1 MRDLN
6 LKEMMNSKESHLIM
20 KAFSVDVDELG
31 SNGTQK
37 DDVDILISRLNSR
50 KASIYREWREVTND
64 FDLDKIKR
72 IILGVER
79 DGKVNLIVKQIIK
92 EYKTLVNANKRG
104 MTFMTKCQ
112 KDSETK
118 FELIPF
124 ENILDDYLQQ
134 RQEIRDA
141 KRIEYYSKPAET
153 GLTARTENTLLRRT
167 LDEHKAT
174 IARQRKKIED
184 LEKALAEHEKAVS
197 ERSNTI
203 MLLHDKLYKQDK
215 QLTIVNQQVRRVE
228 RQSIQDQQA
237 ISTLREHTSKLEK
250 ENASLRQET
259 EQNEPNITILNSEI
273 KKLIGENSKLLKEN
287 KALKKEFTFLE
298 KLNSTQEKTITQ
310 LRQQLEEAESTD
322 LFLSAEEAN
331 TVARMRALG
340 FKGTSKEL
348 LASIRREEDI
358 MTIEA
363 LESKNQELVQK
374 MKELL
379 EEKGN
384 TTIKI
389 EDIMEG
395 LENIPNSP
403 EKLIVMEKLG
413 FYVFGN
419 TPFSTQIRELIQKM
433 HKTQQEI
440 QNKQIIQGQ
449 TNISATQLVMGNG
462 TQNITNAN
470 MAPRAE

>member
-6 LKEMMNSKESHLIM
+6 LKEMMTSRKSHPIM
-20 KAFSVDVDELG
+20 KAIQLGVDEFG
-31 SNGTQK
+31 GIANRK
-37 DDVDILISRLNSR
+37 DNVDILISRINSG
-50 KASIYREWREVTND
+50 KDSVYKVWRDETDD
-64 FDLDKIKR
+64 FNLDKIKR
-72 IILGVER
+72 IILGIER
-79 DGKVNLIVKQIIK
+79 DSKVNLIVKQIIK
-92 EYKTLVNANKRG
+92 EYKTLVNARSRG
-104 MTFMTKCQ
+104 ITFRKENL

-141 KRIEYYSKPAET
+141 KRIKRYSKPAGT
-153 GLTARTENTLLRRT
+153 GLTARTENALLRIT

-174 IARQRKKIED
+174 IAQQEKKIEEFERVIVE
-184 LEKALAEHEKAVS
+184 LEKAIEG
-197 ERSNTI
+197 RSKTI
-203 MLLHDKLYKQDK
+203 TLMRDKLDEQDIE
-215 QLTIVNQQVRRVE
+215 LAYTNQQLKKAE
-228 RQSIQDQQA
+228 RQREQDQQQLSLFKA
-237 ISTLREHTSKLEK
+237 FASGFEK
-250 ENASLRQET
+250 KNAELQQDAKQKET
-259 EQNEPNITILNSEI
+259 NIQQLNSQI
-273 KKLIGENSKLLKEN
+273 KDIKEKYLQKQKESKELQE
-287 KALKKEFTFLE
+287 EVE
-298 KLNSTQEKTITQ
+298 KLRKINNTQQEEITQ
-310 LRQQLEEAESTD
+310 LRQEAETAD
-322 LFLSAEEAN
+322 LFLSVEEAE
-331 TVARMRALG
+331 TIAKMRAYG

-348 LASIRREEDI
+348 LDSIRREEDI

-374 MKELL
+374 MKALL

-449 TNISATQLVMGNG
+449 TNISAAQLVMGNG

-470 MAPRAE
+470 MG

>member
-6 LKEMMNSKESHLIM
+6 LKEMMNSRESHLIM
-20 KAFSVDVDELG
+20 KALTVDVDYLG
-31 SNGTQK
+31 DYGTRRNST
-37 DDVDILISRLNSR
+37 INIISRINSGD
-50 KASIYREWREVTND
+50 ASLINESWQKLTGG
-64 FDLDKIKR
+64 FDLDKIER
-72 IILGVER
+72 IINGIED
-79 DGKVNLIVKQIIK
+79 DGMLITIVRIIKSEYLRLVKQGKIKTISRQKDYDNGWGQCVYDAYFEELIDDFITHRKEIK
-92 EYKTLVNANKRG
+92 EALQNEKEEREKAASFFSIFYDEEDRKESFAPLSPNFLPQDKKIDG
-104 MTFMTKCQ
+104 Q
-112 KDSETK
+112 KGG
-118 FELIPF
+118 LWV
-124 ENILDDYLQQ
+124 ENIVEKAISEEQQ
-134 RQEIRDA
+134 TTIAQLRE
-141 KRIEYYSKPAET
+141 EAER
-153 GLTARTENTLLRRT
+153 LKKSNTLL
-167 LDEHKAT
+167 
-174 IARQRKKIED
+174 KK
-184 LEKALAEHEKAVS
+184 
-197 ERSNTI
+197 
-203 MLLHDKLYKQDK
+203 Q
-215 QLTIVNQQVRRVE
+215 
-228 RQSIQDQQA
+228 
-237 ISTLREHTSKLEK
+237 
-250 ENASLRQET
+250 
-259 EQNEPNITILNSEI
+259 I
-273 KKLIGENSKLLKEN
+273 KNLKKKDAQTLKEN
-287 KALKKEFTFLE
+287 KELQEKIE
-298 KLNSTQEKTITQ
+298 KLRKISNTQQEEITQ
-310 LRQQLEEAESTD
+310 LRQEAESTD

-348 LASIRREEDI
+348 LDSIRHEEEI

-440 QNKQIIQGQ
+440 QNKQTFMI
-449 TNISATQLVMGNG
+449 NQLVTGNG

-470 MAPRAE
+470 MAPRVE

>member
-1 MRDLN
+1 
-6 LKEMMNSKESHLIM
+6 
-20 KAFSVDVDELG
+20 
-31 SNGTQK
+31 
-37 DDVDILISRLNSR
+37 
-50 KASIYREWREVTND
+50 
-64 FDLDKIKR
+64 
-72 IILGVER
+72 
-79 DGKVNLIVKQIIK
+79 
-92 EYKTLVNANKRG
+92 
-104 MTFMTKCQ
+104 
-112 KDSETK
+112 
-118 FELIPF
+118 
-124 ENILDDYLQQ
+124 
-134 RQEIRDA
+134 
-141 KRIEYYSKPAET
+141 
-153 GLTARTENTLLRRT
+153 
-167 LDEHKAT
+167 
-174 IARQRKKIED
+174 
-184 LEKALAEHEKAVS
+184 
-197 ERSNTI
+197 

-215 QLTIVNQQVRRVE
+215 QLTIVNQQVRRAE
-228 RQSIQDQQA
+228 RQSMRDQQTL
-237 ISTLREHTSKLEK
+237 STLREHVSELEVK
-250 ENASLRQET
+250 NINLRQDAK
-259 EQNEPNITILNSEI
+259 QNGLNITILNSEI
-273 KKLIGENSKLLKEN
+273 KKLRERNSQMLEEN
-287 KALKKEFTFLE
+287 KELKKEVTNL
-298 KLNSTQEKTITQ
+298 KKINSTQEETITQ

-358 MTIEA
+358 ITIEA
-363 LESKNQELVQK
+363 LESKNQKLVQK

-470 MAPRAE
+470 MATRAE

>member
-1 MRDLN
+1 
-6 LKEMMNSKESHLIM
+6 M
-20 KAFSVDVDELG
+20 KALTVDVDYLG
-31 SNGTQK
+31 DYGTRRNST
-37 DDVDILISRLNSR
+37 INIISRINSGD
-50 KASIYREWREVTND
+50 ASLINESWQKLTGG
-64 FDLDKIKR
+64 FDLDKIER
-72 IILGVER
+72 IINGIED
-79 DGKVNLIVKQIIK
+79 DGMLITIVRIIKSEYLRLVKQGKIKTISRQKDYDNGWGQCVYDAYFEELIDDFITHRKEIK
-92 EYKTLVNANKRG
+92 EALQNEKEEREKAASFFSIFYDEEDRKESFAPLSPNFLPQDKKIDG
-104 MTFMTKCQ
+104 Q
-112 KDSETK
+112 KGG
-118 FELIPF
+118 LWV
-124 ENILDDYLQQ
+124 ENIVEKAISEEQQ
-134 RQEIRDA
+134 TTIAQLRE
-141 KRIEYYSKPAET
+141 EAER
-153 GLTARTENTLLRRT
+153 LKKSNTLL
-167 LDEHKAT
+167 
-174 IARQRKKIED
+174 KK
-184 LEKALAEHEKAVS
+184 
-197 ERSNTI
+197 
-203 MLLHDKLYKQDK
+203 Q
-215 QLTIVNQQVRRVE
+215 
-228 RQSIQDQQA
+228 
-237 ISTLREHTSKLEK
+237 
-250 ENASLRQET
+250 
-259 EQNEPNITILNSEI
+259 I
-273 KKLIGENSKLLKEN
+273 KNLKKKDAQTLKEN
-287 KALKKEFTFLE
+287 KELQEKIE
-298 KLNSTQEKTITQ
+298 KLRKISNTQQEEITQ
-310 LRQQLEEAESTD
+310 LRQEAESTD

-348 LASIRREEDI
+348 LDSIRHEEEI

-440 QNKQIIQGQ
+440 QNKQTFMI
-449 TNISATQLVMGNG
+449 NQLVTGNG

-470 MAPRAE
+470 MAPRVE

>member
-6 LKEMMNSKESHLIM
+6 LKEMMNSRESHLIM
-20 KAFSVDVDELG
+20 KALQLDVDEIG
-31 SNGTQK
+31 GIANRK
-37 DDVDILISRLNSR
+37 DNVDILISRINSG
-50 KASIYREWREVTND
+50 KDSVYKVWRDETDD

-72 IILGVER
+72 IILGIER

-92 EYKTLVNANKRG
+92 EYKNLVNANKRG
-104 MTFMTKCQ
+104 MTFMKKCQ

-141 KRIEYYSKPAET
+141 KRIKRYSKPAGT
-153 GLTARTENTLLRRT
+153 GLTAQTENTLLRIT

-174 IARQRKKIED
+174 IAQQEKKIEEFERVIVE
-184 LEKALAEHEKAVS
+184 LEKAIEGKS
-197 ERSNTI
+197 KTI
-203 MLLHDKLYKQDK
+203 TLMRDKLDEQDIE
-215 QLTIVNQQVRRVE
+215 LAYTNQQLKKAE
-228 RQSIQDQQA
+228 RQREQDQQQLSLFKA
-237 ISTLREHTSKLEK
+237 FASGFEK
-250 ENASLRQET
+250 KNTELQQDAKQKET
-259 EQNEPNITILNSEI
+259 NIQQLNSQI
-273 KKLIGENSKLLKEN
+273 KDIKEKYLQKQKEN
-287 KALKKEFTFLE
+287 KELQEEVE
-298 KLNSTQEKTITQ
+298 KLRKINNTQQDEITQ
-310 LRQQLEEAESTD
+310 LRQEAETAD
-322 LFLSAEEAN
+322 LFLSVEEAE
-331 TVARMRALG
+331 TIAKMRAYG

-348 LASIRREEDI
+348 LDSIRREEDI

-449 TNISATQLVMGNG
+449 TNISANQLVMGNG

-470 MAPRAE
+470 MG

>member
-1 MRDLN
+1 MTF
-6 LKEMMNSKESHLIM
+6 LKEYL
-20 KAFSVDVDELG
+20 
-31 SNGTQK
+31 
-37 DDVDILISRLNSR
+37 
-50 KASIYREWREVTND
+50 
-64 FDLDKIKR
+64 
-72 IILGVER
+72 
-79 DGKVNLIVKQIIK
+79 
-92 EYKTLVNANKRG
+92 
-104 MTFMTKCQ
+104 
-112 KDSETK
+112 KDSDTK
-118 FELIPF
+118 NELIPF
-124 ENILDDYLQQ
+124 EQILDDYLQQ
-134 RQEIRDA
+134 RQEIQDS
-141 KRIEYYSKPAET
+141 KRIEKYSKRIEKYSKPADT
-153 GLTARTENTLLRRT
+153 GLTARTENALLRRT
-167 LDEHKAT
+167 LEEHKAT
-174 IARQRKKIED
+174 IAQQRKKIEEFERVIVELKTA
-184 LEKALAEHEKAVS
+184 LEG
-197 ERSNTI
+197 RSKTNT
-203 MLLHDKLYKQDK
+203 LLRDKLDEQDIELAYTNH
-215 QLTIVNQQVRRVE
+215 QLKKAE
-228 RQSIQDQQA
+228 RQKEQDQQRLSLFKGIA
-237 ISTLREHTSKLEK
+237 SGFEKKIAELRQDARQKENSIRQLNNQVKDIQEKYLQREK
-250 ENASLRQET
+250 ENEELQE
-259 EQNEPNITILNSEI
+259 EI
-273 KKLIGENSKLLKEN
+273 ENLK
-287 KALKKEFTFLE
+287 
-298 KLNSTQEKTITQ
+298 KLNSAQEETITQ
-310 LRQQLEEAESTD
+310 LQQQLEEAESTD
-322 LFLSAEEAN
+322 LFLSAEEAD

-449 TNISATQLVMGNG
+449 TNISANQLVMGNG

-470 MAPRAE
+470 MG

>member
-6 LKEMMNSKESHLIM
+6 LKEMMNSRESHLIM
-20 KAFSVDVDELG
+20 KPLHLEVDEIG
-31 SNGTQK
+31 GIANRK
-37 DDVDILISRLNSR
+37 DNVDILISRINSG
-50 KASIYREWREVTND
+50 KDSVYKVWRDETDD

-72 IILGVER
+72 IILGIER

-92 EYKTLVNANKRG
+92 EYKNLVNARSRG
-104 MTFMTKCQ
+104 ITFRKENL
-112 KDSETK
+112 KGSETK

-141 KRIEYYSKPAET
+141 KRIKRYSKPAGT
-153 GLTARTENTLLRRT
+153 GLTAQTGNTLLRIT

-174 IARQRKKIED
+174 IAQKEKKIEEFERVIVE
-184 LEKALAEHEKAVS
+184 LKKAIEG
-197 ERSNTI
+197 RSKTI
-203 MLLHDKLYKQDK
+203 TLLRDKLDEQDIE
-215 QLTIVNQQVRRVE
+215 LAYTNQQLKKAE
-228 RQSIQDQQA
+228 RQREQDQQQLSLFKA
-237 ISTLREHTSKLEK
+237 FASGFEKKNAELQQDAKQK
-250 ENASLRQET
+250 ENSIRQLNNQVKDIQEKYLQR
-259 EQNEPNITILNSEI
+259 EKKNEELQEEI
-273 KKLIGENSKLLKEN
+273 ENLKKLNG
-287 KALKKEFTFLE
+287 
-298 KLNSTQEKTITQ
+298 TQEETITQ

-322 LFLSAEEAN
+322 LFLSAEEAD

-384 TTIKI
+384 TTVKI

-395 LENIPNSP
+395 LKNIPNKA
-403 EKLIVMEKLG
+403 ERLLVMEKLG
-413 FYVFGN
+413 FYVFVN
-419 TPFSTQIRELIQKM
+419 TPFGTQIRELIQKM
-433 HKTQQEI
+433 YETQQEI
-440 QNKQIIQGQ
+440 QNKQTVMI
-449 TNISATQLVMGNG
+449 NQLVTGNG

-470 MAPRAE
+470 MG